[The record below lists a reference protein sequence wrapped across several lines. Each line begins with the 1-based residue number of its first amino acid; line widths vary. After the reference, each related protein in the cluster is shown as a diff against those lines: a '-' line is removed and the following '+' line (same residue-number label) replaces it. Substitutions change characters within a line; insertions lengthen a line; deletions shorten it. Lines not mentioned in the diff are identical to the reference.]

1 MSLQQMKPTKRP
13 HAHMQDFLMQLQII
27 QRICIHHISLN
38 MTGVRKA
45 DVCLQRTLELNKQNK
60 KTHLLWAKTFQS
72 RAFSPLY
79 KQDVKLYFPQEFK
92 GSQKLFSVLM
102 LNTWTVRVD
111 MCLQD

>member
-13 HAHMQDFLMQLQII
+13 HAHMHDFLMQLQII

-45 DVCLQRTLELNKQNK
+45 GVCLQRTLELNKQNK
-60 KTHLLWAKTFQS
+60 KTPKTFQS
-72 RAFSPLY
+72 CTFSPLY

>member
-1 MSLQQMKPTKRP
+1 
-13 HAHMQDFLMQLQII
+13 MQDFLMQLQII
-27 QRICIHHISLN
+27 QRIYIHHISLN

-45 DVCLQRTLELNKQNK
+45 GVCLQRTLEQTNKQK
-60 KTHLLWAKTFQS
+60 RPIFCGQKPSKAEC
-72 RAFSPLY
+72 AFSPLY

-92 GSQKLFSVLM
+92 GSPKLFSVLM

>member
-1 MSLQQMKPTKRP
+1 
-13 HAHMQDFLMQLQII
+13 MQDFLMQLQII